1 MTEPFT
7 TTQQQRLTELNAEPE
22 LIGAMFEN
30 KAARD
35 EVFRQAEAKL
45 ARLNREKLIKLLSE
59 EKKPLAV
66 QIEDRLKGWLTK
78 EEGFTQVTTPIII
91 TASMLDKMTITKEH
105 PLTSQVF
112 WLDSKRCLR
121 PMLAP
126 NLYTVMRDLYKVT
139 REPVRIFEIGS
150 CFRKESQGA
159 QHMNE
164 FTMLNLVDFAGVE
177 DGRQM
182 ERLKELAEGAM
193 KAIGAGE
200 YKLEIEKSEVY
211 GETLDIVMGDLE
223 IASGAYGPHFLDPK
237 WGVFETWV
245 GIGFGI
251 ERIAMSMGGYRT
263 IKRVGKSIAY
273 LDGSPLNL

>member
-7 TTQQQRLTELNAEPE
+7 TTQQQRLTELNAKPE

-66 QIEDRLKGWLTK
+66 QIEDRLKEWLTK

-91 TASMLDKMTITKEH
+91 TASMLDKMSITKEH

-263 IKRVGKSIAY
+263 IKRVGRSIAY

>member
-1 MTEPFT
+1 MEQFT

-22 LIGAMFEN
+22 FIGMMFEHPSERDHAFRKTEANLVRRN
-30 KAARD
+30 K
-35 EVFRQAEAKL
+35 
-45 ARLNREKLIKLLSE
+45 EKLIKLLDE
-59 EKKPLAV
+59 DRKPLAI
-66 QIEDRLKGWLTK
+66 QIEERLKEWLTK
-78 EEGFTQVTTPIII
+78 EEGFTQVTTPIIM

-105 PLTSQVF
+105 PLTNQVF

-126 NLYTVMRDLYKVT
+126 NLYTVMRDLNKIT
-139 REPVRIFEIGS
+139 KEPVRIFEVGS

-164 FTMLNLVDFAGVE
+164 FTMLNLVDFAGVK

-182 ERLKELAEGAM
+182 ERLKELAKAAM
-193 KAIGAGE
+193 KAVGIDDYE
-200 YKLEIEKSEVY
+200 LEIEKSEVY
-211 GETLDIVMGDLE
+211 GETMDIVRGDLE

-237 WGVFETWV
+237 WGVFEPWV

-251 ERIAMSMGGYRT
+251 ERIAMSMGNYRT
-263 IKRVGKSIAY
+263 IKRIGKSIAY
-273 LDGSPLNL
+273 LDGSPLKL

>member
-7 TTQQQRLTELNAEPE
+7 TTQQQRLTELNADPE
-22 LIGAMFEN
+22 LIARQFED
-30 KAARD
+30 KAQRD
-35 EVFRQAEAKL
+35 EFYRQTDAGLVRQNKEKL
-45 ARLNREKLIKLLSE
+45 AKLLSE
-59 EKKPLAV
+59 ERKPLAL
-66 QIEDRLKGWLTK
+66 QIEDRLKDWLIK
-78 EEGFTQVTTPIII
+78 QEGFTQVTTPTII
-91 TASMLDKMTITKEH
+91 TASMLDKMTITRDHALSE
-105 PLTSQVF
+105 QVF

-126 NLYTVMRDLYKVT
+126 NLYTVMRDLHKVT
-139 REPVRIFEIGS
+139 KEPVRIFEVGS

-164 FTMLNLVDFAGVE
+164 FTMLNLVDFAGVGE
-177 DGRQM
+177 GRQM

-193 KAIGAGE
+193 KAIGLE
-200 YKLEIEKSEVY
+200 DYQLEIEKSEVY
-211 GETLDIVMGDLE
+211 GETLDIVSGDLE

-237 WGVFETWV
+237 WGVFDTWV

-251 ERIAMSMGGYRT
+251 ERIAMSMGNYRT

>member
-22 LIGAMFEN
+22 LIAMEFSDTT
-30 KAARD
+30 KRD
-35 EVFRQAEAKL
+35 EIFRQTEAGL
-45 ARLNREKLIKLLSE
+45 ARLNREKMMKLLAE
-59 EKKPLAV
+59 DRKPLAV
-66 QIEDRLKGWLTK
+66 RIEERLKEWLTEK
-78 EEGFTQVTTPIII
+78 AGFTQVTTPVII

-105 PLTSQVF
+105 PLTNQVF

-126 NLYTVMRDLYKVT
+126 NLYTVMRDLHKIT
-139 REPVRIFEIGS
+139 KEPVRIFEVGS

-177 DGRQM
+177 DGHQM

-193 KAIGAGE
+193 KAIGME
-200 YKLEIEKSEVY
+200 DYELEIEKSEVY
-211 GETLDIVMGDLE
+211 GETLDIVRGDLE

-237 WGVFETWV
+237 WGVFEPWV

-251 ERIAMSMGGYRT
+251 ERIAMSMGNYRT
-263 IKRVGKSIAY
+263 IKRVGKSISY